1 MWHVTHAPL
10 CLTSM
15 CWQPESSVWP
25 SSCFFFSFASLG
37 GILKT
42 RYHLTMSC
50 TACPSAY
57 HSVHSILCN
66 LFWGSMLHLSRQSR
80 CSVLPPT
87 CCLPKLFFFSFFSA
101 SATAHSH
108 SVSSNLGPKFDGFS
122 RTKFSLTL
130 PRIQA
135 HKGTANSQ
143 VSISSIP
150 SPSIFLLVHLLFLGY
165 PRELDAS
172 LDSYPFGN
180 CSSLWIPCMRPDPWP
195 GPNSAQGTVA
205 QTCLLHFHHISI

>member
-1 MWHVTHAPL
+1 
-10 CLTSM
+10 M

-101 SATAHSH
+101 S
-108 SVSSNLGPKFDGFS
+108 
-122 RTKFSLTL
+122 SL
-130 PRIQA
+130 
-135 HKGTANSQ
+135 
-143 VSISSIP
+143 
-150 SPSIFLLVHLLFLGY
+150 FLLLFLLCFCY
-165 PRELDAS
+165 CPTPTLFHPTWVPNLMA
-172 LDSYPFGN
+172 F
-180 CSSLWIPCMRPDPWP
+180 P
-195 GPNSAQGTVA
+195 GPSFI
-205 QTCLLHFHHISI
+205 CF